1 MPQKMS
7 KLNLLILDANVI
19 IHLHDAG
26 IWKRFIDTCDVHLPE
41 TVVEEA
47 AFHDD
52 DHGRHYID
60 LSDDIASGRVATFA
74 VSLAALRVF
83 RSRFDSLYIDQLDP
97 GELEALAYLC
107 DAEEQFLISS
117 GDAIVYRVLGRWSRG
132 DQGISLEEILT
143 KIGLQLPR
151 LPHQFTKRF
160 RETMTG
166 RGFED
171 LMQGRGLK

>member
-1 MPQKMS
+1 MS

-26 IWKRFIDTCDVHLPE
+26 IWTKFIEVCDVHLPE
-41 TVVEEA
+41 TVVDEA

-52 DHGRHYID
+52 EDDERHYID
-60 LSDDIASGRVATFA
+60 LSDDISQGRVKTFS
-74 VSLAALRVF
+74 VPIGDLQRFQSK
-83 RSRFDSLYIDQLDP
+83 FDSLYIDQLDP

-107 DAEEQFLISS
+107 DSNETFLISS
-117 GDAIVYRVLGRWSRG
+117 GDAIVYRVLGRLSKG

-143 KIGLQLPR
+143 KVGLQQSLPR
-151 LPHQFTKRF
+151 QFTKQF
-160 RETMTG
+160 RESLTQQ
-166 RGFED
+166 GFQD